1 MKQTFYKPLGFMFL
15 GLAILGVLLPILP
28 GTPFVLL
35 SAWFF
40 ARSSEKWHRRLLDS
54 ELTGPVIRDWEE
66 NQCMSCRLKVFAILS
81 MVLAGGASVIFA
93 VEVWWARAISL
104 GLMAIGSV
112 TILSIKTCDRTLN

>member
-1 MKQTFYKPLGFMFL
+1 MFL